1 MDSAKRIQYKFN
13 MDLGE
18 KTKEVIFDIIKG
30 NYFSIF
36 FLYIMIS
43 YHYAVDRSEAV

>member
-1 MDSAKRIQYKFN
+1 

-18 KTKEVIFDIIKG
+18 KMREVIFDIIKG

-36 FLYIMIS
+36 LLTYYIS
-43 YHYAVDRSEAV
+43 YRYAVDRSEAV